1 MQGSQDRP
9 QIVILGSAPG
19 AEFPDGDAIYC
30 ANSAAIAHADRVRSF
45 PSSVS
50 VVGDHIVGRGYDPAP
65 TEREKHAQ
73 RFIEVCNLPTQ
84 KIIVIRQNRYV
95 DPAYP
100 FERGLAQLRERVTCP
115 VEVTEAAARR
125 ALIARVTGMQEPIW
139 NPEIY
144 HFIPP
149 NSRRRKIT
157 LRWTHVRAKLRS
169 ILDSNY
175 NASPKFRLSCGLYCL
190 ALAIDTHGADADYHI
205 AGIRLALDA
214 NRDYYAAGDFWP
226 STGMPA
232 HLLVDRL
239 VLPRLAQRYNISID
253 IPYT

>member
-1 MQGSQDRP
+1 MSGSQRRP

-19 AEFPDGDAIYC
+19 AVFPDGDAIYC
-30 ANSAAIAHADRVRSF
+30 ANSAAIAHADRIRNF
-45 PSSVS
+45 PQSVS

-65 TEREKHAQ
+65 TERHKHAR
-73 RFIEVCNLPTQ
+73 RFIEVCNLPTR

-100 FERGLAQLRERVTCP
+100 FERGLAQLKERVKCAI
-115 VEVTEAAARR
+115 EVTEASDRR
-125 ALIARVTGMQEPIW
+125 ALITRVTGLREPIW

-149 NSRRRKIT
+149 NRLRRKLS
-157 LRWTHVRAKLRS
+157 LRWTHIRASLKS
-169 ILDSNY
+169 ILDSSY

-190 ALAIDTHGADADYHI
+190 VLAIDTHGHDADYHV
-205 AGIRLALDA
+205 AGIRLGLDA
-214 NRDYYAAGDFWP
+214 NRDEYAAGDFWP

-239 VLPRLAQRYNISID
+239 VLPLLAQRYRISID
-253 IPYT
+253 MPYI